1 MKDLSMPSPLVDT
14 SPSRTTWC
22 ASDDQALHFVFL
34 GCGNIAARHSR
45 RLGSFPRISFSFASR
60 DRARAVDFGRRLGGT
75 NSYGSYAAALE
86 ADDVDAVVITT
97 PTAQHLSLTLAAL
110 QAGKHVIV
118 EKPAFLRSTD
128 VGVVEAASSAS
139 GCRVLVAENYAYKP
153 LAGVLRDVIRFNEIG
168 EVRYLM
174 INALKCARR
183 GRGGWRDDEVL
194 AGGGALFEGGIHW
207 INLMAGLGLTV
218 ESVQAYRPGTF
229 DGLERSLLV
238 VAQYEEG
245 AVGTLHHAWD
255 TPSLLHGLR
264 ISRIY
269 GTRGS
274 VAFESNGLFVLVH
287 GRRTRLVIPSLR
299 DIAGYRAMF
308 ADFVSCLRDGR
319 EPRMTLDM
327 ARRDLELVEAAYQSL
342 A

>member
-1 MKDLSMPSPLVDT
+1 MLSAPVET
-14 SPSRTTWC
+14 SPDLRVRCTP
-22 ASDDQALHFVFL
+22 AERPLHLVFL
-34 GCGNIAARHSR
+34 GCGEIAARHAHTLASFSGV
-45 RLGSFPRISFSFASR
+45 RLSFASR
-60 DRARAVDFGRRLGGT
+60 DVDRAEHYRRRLGGAE
-75 NSYGSYAAALE
+75 SYGSYAAAL
-86 ADDVDAVVITT
+86 DSDLVDAAVIAT
-97 PTAQHLSLTLAAL
+97 PTAQHLPLTLAAL
-110 QAGKHVIV
+110 EAGKHVIV

-128 VGVVEAASSAS
+128 AEAVESAAAAS
-139 GCRVLVAENYAYKP
+139 GLRVLVAENYAYKP
-153 LAGVLRDVIRFNEIG
+153 LAGVLRRIIQAGEIG
-168 EVRYLM
+168 EVRYLTV
-174 INALKCARR
+174 NALKCTR
-183 GRGGWRDDEVL
+183 RGGWRDDAVM

-218 ESVQAYRPGTF
+218 ESVQAYRPGSY
-229 DGLERSLLV
+229 DGLERSVLV

-255 TPSLLHGLR
+255 TPSLLRGLR

-287 GRRTRLVIPSLR
+287 GRRNRLVFPSLR

-308 ADFVSCLRDGR
+308 ADFIACLRTGR
-319 EPRMTLDM
+319 EPQMTLAL
-327 ARRDLELVEAAYQSL
+327 ARRDLDLVEAAYHSL

>member
-1 MKDLSMPSPLVDT
+1 MPSPLADA
-14 SPSRTTWC
+14 SP
-22 ASDDQALHFVFL
+22 LHFVFL
-34 GCGNIAARHSR
+34 GCGSIAARHSR
-45 RLGSFPRISFSFASR
+45 TLASFTGVSFSFASR
-60 DRARAVDFGRRLGGT
+60 DGARAADFRRGLGGT
-75 NSYGSYAAALE
+75 GSYGSYAAALE
-86 ADDVDAVVITT
+86 ADEVDAVVITT

-128 VGVVEAASSAS
+128 VGVVEAATSAS
-139 GCRVLVAENYAYKP
+139 GCRVFVAENYAYKP
-153 LAGVLRDVIRFNEIG
+153 LAGVLRDVIHSNVIG
-168 EVRYLM
+168 EVRYLT
-174 INALKCARR
+174 INALKRAR
-183 GRGGWRDDEVL
+183 RGGWRDDELL

-207 INLMAGLGLTV
+207 INLMAGMGLTV

-229 DGLERSLLV
+229 DGQERSLLV

-269 GTRGS
+269 GTSGS
-274 VAFESNGLFVLVH
+274 VTFESNGLFVLVH
-287 GRRTRLVIPSLR
+287 GRSTRLVIPSLR

-308 ADFVSCLRDGR
+308 ADFTACLRNGR
-319 EPRMTLDM
+319 EPRMTLGL